1 MQQRNVGSTGVTV
14 SAMGLGCMALSGT
27 YRPSDDDSGMALIH
41 RALELGVTHL
51 DTSNAYGWGHNE
63 TLVGRALAG
72 RRDQVFLATKFGQAM
87 EDGKRVVHGHP
98 QYVRDSCEASLNRL
112 GVDHIDLYYIHRVD
126 PTLPVEETIG
136 AMAELVDSGKVRH
149 VGISEAAPA
158 TIRRAHAAHPLA
170 AVQTEYS
177 LWTRFAEEE
186 TFGLCEELGISF
198 VAYAPVGRGFL
209 SGEIKATEDLD
220 ETDRRRDHPRFH
232 QENIDQN
239 VVMLQTLQDV
249 AVGHGVS
256 PAQVALAWLLA
267 QGDFLLPIPGTTRVA
282 HLEENLAAVN
292 LTLTAAELDQ
302 LASAFD
308 PTGTAG
314 ERYPAGALA
323 KVQI

>member
-1 MQQRNVGSTGVTV
+1 
-14 SAMGLGCMALSGT
+14 
-27 YRPSDDDSGMALIH
+27 
-41 RALELGVTHL
+41 
-51 DTSNAYGWGHNE
+51 
-63 TLVGRALAG
+63 
-72 RRDQVFLATKFGQAM
+72 
-87 EDGKRVVHGHP
+87 
-98 QYVRDSCEASLNRL
+98 
-112 GVDHIDLYYIHRVD
+112 
-126 PTLPVEETIG
+126 
-136 AMAELVDSGKVRH
+136 MAELVDAGKVRH
-149 VGISEAAPA
+149 LGISEAAPA

-267 QGDFLLPIPGTTRVA
+267 QGDFLLPIPGTTSVA

-292 LTLTAAELDQ
+292 LTLTAGELDQ

-308 PTGTAG
+308 PIGTAG

>member
-1 MQQRNVGSTGVTV
+1 
-14 SAMGLGCMALSGT
+14 MGLGCMALSGT
-27 YRPSDDDSGMALIH
+27 YRSTDDDSGMALIH
-41 RALELGVTHL
+41 RALELGVTHF

-63 TLVGRALAG
+63 TLIGRALAG
-72 RRDQVFLATKFGQAM
+72 RRDQVFLATKFGQAL
-87 EDGKRVVHGHP
+87 EDGKRVVHGDP

-112 GVDHIDLYYIHRVD
+112 GLDYIDLYYIHRVD

-136 AMAELVDSGKVRH
+136 AMAELVDAGKVRQL
-149 VGISEAAPA
+149 GISEAAPA

-209 SGEIKATEDLD
+209 SGEIKATEDLGESD
-220 ETDRRRDHPRFH
+220 GRRQHPRFH

-256 PAQVALAWLLA
+256 SAQVALAWVLA
-267 QGDFLLPIPGTTRVA
+267 QRDFLLPIPGTTSVA

-292 LTLTAAELDQ
+292 LTLTPGELDQ
-302 LASAFD
+302 LASAFE
-308 PTGTAG
+308 PAGTAG
-314 ERYPAGALA
+314 ERYPSGALA